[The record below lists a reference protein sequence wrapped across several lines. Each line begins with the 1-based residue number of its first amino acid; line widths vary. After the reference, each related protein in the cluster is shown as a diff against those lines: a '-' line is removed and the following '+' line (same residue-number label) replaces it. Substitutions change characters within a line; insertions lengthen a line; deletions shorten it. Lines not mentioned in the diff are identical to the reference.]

1 MFNLVKDDFDET
13 TDDILNTINKM
24 LNKKEKKGKLFV
36 IDGTDGSGK
45 QTQFNKLKER
55 LDQENIDYKTVSFP
69 NYDSPSASLVKM
81 YLSGE
86 FGKNAKDVSP
96 YIASTFYAADRYATF
111 KKEYEEYY
119 NNGGIILAD
128 RYTTANMVHQAGK
141 IDNKEELEKFLD
153 WLWDFEFNLY
163 GLPVP
168 TEVFFLNMPVE
179 KSLELIKD
187 RDNKFTNTAQ
197 KDIHES
203 DVNHLKDAHKAACYV
218 AKKYNWYEINCV
230 DSNNN
235 IRTIEDIH
243 EEIYRELSK
252 TIIY

>member
-1 MFNLVKDDFDET
+1 M
-13 TDDILNTINKM
+13 
-24 LNKKEKKGKLFV
+24 GKLFV

-45 QTQFNKLKER
+45 QTQFAKLQER
-55 LDQENIDYKTVSFP
+55 LSKEKIDYKTVSFP
-69 NYDSPSASLVKM
+69 NYDSPSSSLVKM

-86 FGKNAKDVSP
+86 FGSDAKKISP
-96 YIASTFYAADRYATF
+96 YIASTFYAADRFATF
-111 KKEYEEYY
+111 KKQYEEYY

-141 IDNKEELEKFLD
+141 IHDKEERKKFLD

-168 TEVFFLNMPVE
+168 SKVFFLKMPPE

-187 RDNKFTNTAQ
+187 RENKFTHDTK

-203 DVNHLKDAHKAACYV
+203 DEKHLIDSFNAACEI
-218 AKKYNWYEINCV
+218 AKDYNWTTIECIKNG
-230 DSNNN
+230 NL
-235 IRTIEDIH
+235 RTIEDIH
-243 EEIYRELSK
+243 EEIFDGIKEL
-252 TIIY
+252 I